1 MSRIGRFLRRL
12 RERKVKLDRRRG
24 VAMIVVA
31 VSMAVSGAVVADFS
45 YNARVD
51 LEAAANGRDQLRAEY
66 LARSSVNLGRLLIKV
81 QNSVL
86 DKNRQFVGDVQIAD
100 FAKYIIKAFGG
111 DLEEQAGLASMI
123 GISTGSLKG
132 VGVGRGESFDLDM
145 LSEDGKLNLN
155 CGGGFNDQARQQIL
169 YGVLSAMFWPPRYNR
184 LFEYPDADGQVTPRE
199 DVAKAIIDWADL
211 DEQRYSPPVPDGKG
225 GTTSSS
231 SGSEDYRYD
240 ASRDPFKAHNN
251 FYDTTEEVNLV
262 RGVSDEVWGS
272 FGEMFTVYGGCKM
285 NLGAIRPEHWPL
297 LAAIVRAAAKDDQK
311 NNPALADETMV
322 ALLSQQV
329 MALAQLVGGFSQMS
343 DFTKWITDPAAA
355 LKDMGGLATNIPDS
369 AMNSLV
375 GVTLDNAKLNNVLY
389 VGPRRI
395 WRLDAVGTV
404 QRTREKR
411 TVVRIRAIFDVQHY
425 NQNTTS
431 GDANDRQ
438 GTWVYWRQE

>member
-1 MSRIGRFLRRL
+1 
-12 RERKVKLDRRRG
+12 
-24 VAMIVVA
+24 MIVVA
-31 VSMAVSGAVVADFS
+31 VSIAVSAAVVTEFA
-45 YNARVD
+45 YNARVE
-51 LEAAANGRDQLRAEY
+51 LEAAANGRDQLRAEH
-66 LARSSVNLGRLLIKV
+66 LARSAVNLGRLLIKV
-81 QNSVL
+81 QNAVL

-100 FAKYIIKAFGG
+100 FAKYIMKAFGG
-111 DLEEQAGLASMI
+111 DLDEQAGLASMI
-123 GISTGSLKG
+123 GIEVGQMKG
-132 VGVGRGESFDLDM
+132 VGVGRGETFDLDM
-145 LSEDGKLNLN
+145 TSEDGKLNLN
-155 CGGGFNDQARQQIL
+155 CGGGFNDSARQQIL

-199 DVAKAIIDWADL
+199 DVARAILDWADQ
-211 DEQRYSPPVPDGKG
+211 DEQRYSPPVPDGRG
-225 GTTSSS
+225 GTTTSS

-240 ASRDPFKAHNN
+240 AGRDPFKAHNN

-285 NLGAIRPEHWPL
+285 NLGAIKPEHWPL
-297 LAAIVRAAAKDDQK
+297 LAAIVRACARDDQK
-311 NNPALADETMV
+311 NNPALQDETMV
-322 ALLSQQV
+322 AALSQQI
-329 MALAQLVGGFSQMS
+329 MSLAQLVGGFSQLS
-343 DFTKWITDPAAA
+343 DFTSWISDPVKA
-355 LKDMGGLATNIPDS
+355 LAGMAGLSNTSLPDNLVS
-369 AMNSLV
+369 SLV

-389 VGPRRI
+389 VGPRRV